1 MTTSHSPDTDRE
13 TPPPAESGVRV
24 VGVAKRF
31 EARTGWYAVARCD
44 SLPALLRWARVHS
57 GPGTEIV
64 RIEDDVL
71 MATIESMSVIGL
83 IPVNA
88 MLRWV
93 GMRTRILKSRS
104 RRLRLAS

>member
-1 MTTSHSPDTDRE
+1 MSTAEGQDTERDI
-13 TPPPAESGVRV
+13 PPPAESGVRV

-31 EARTGWYAVARCD
+31 EARRGWYAVARCD

-64 RIEDDVL
+64 RIEDDAL
-71 MATIESMSVIGL
+71 MATIESMEAIGL

-93 GMRTRILKSRS
+93 GMRTRIMKSR